1 MRDTLGAQTYNSI
14 NRQFDA
20 HIATAFADF
29 CYCHEVQVAKREK
42 FDQFPPIRKPVLDT
56 FEVTTAMTLPV
67 GEIGPTDEIATLG
80 SSKITPSG
88 RPTRRNLPGPP
99 QLHPSA

>member
-14 NRQFDA
+14 NRRFDA
-20 HIATAFADF
+20 DIATTIADF

-42 FDQFPPIRKPVLDT
+42 FGQFPPTRKLVLDT

-67 GEIGPTDEIATLG
+67 REIGSTDEIATLG
-80 SSKITPSG
+80 
-88 RPTRRNLPGPP
+88 
-99 QLHPSA
+99 